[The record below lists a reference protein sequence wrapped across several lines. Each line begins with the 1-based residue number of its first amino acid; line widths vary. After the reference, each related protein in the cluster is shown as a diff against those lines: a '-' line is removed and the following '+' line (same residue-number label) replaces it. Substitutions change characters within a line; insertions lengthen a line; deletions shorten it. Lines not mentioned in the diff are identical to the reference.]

1 MEKYITRIYGIL
13 ILIGLCI
20 SIFAAVKPGAA
31 VFTESDAIPAED
43 WTGKMN
49 MEHTASGLVYTAVL
63 PDNQP
68 EGCIL
73 AFDTYHT
80 EAEVSVGDTIIY
92 SVKHRDGSF
101 TRTTGFRWNYI
112 SLKQEYS
119 GQPVTIRIHS
129 IYKNQTISEPSV
141 YYGKQTPVSWSI
153 VKKDLVHF
161 MVSLLILVLGLAM
174 FFYAYFIAGKKTE
187 HTALKHFTIFTVLL
201 GIWVVCDSSLSML
214 IIPYHVA
221 LSFLVHISLMLMPI
235 PFLLFVRTTCQD
247 KEHPLWYV
255 YCYFNCA
262 IVIIRMVL
270 QLLGI
275 RDFLETLWMTHV
287 SLMLFLCVGCYLCVR
302 ELLTGRA
309 TAQMRINIAGIILI
323 LATTFVDL
331 LYYKLTSKSST
342 YGAIG
347 FLLYTIIMGIATIR
361 RSRRILEMAQENE
374 IYRRLAFTDELTGL
388 FNRTAFNRDLK
399 LRETELADGQTQIEP
414 TAIFMFDLNNLKKC
428 NDGYGHDCGDLYLT
442 TASSIIER
450 TFETEGRCY
459 RIGGDEFCV
468 VIPFVSRSD
477 ILNHINVLRRKIREQ
492 NNDSFVV
499 PIEIAT
505 GYAIYDPSIDHSLSD
520 TKKRADEAMY
530 HNKEKLKNTD

>member
-13 ILIGLCI
+13 IFIGLCI
-20 SIFAAVKPGAA
+20 SIFAAVKPGTA
-31 VFTESDAIPAED
+31 VFTQSVNTSVED
-43 WTGKMN
+43 WTEKMN
-49 MEHTASGLVYTAVL
+49 MEHTASGLVYTMVL

-68 EGCIL
+68 EDCIL
-73 AFDTYHT
+73 AFDTSHAET
-80 EAEVSVGDTIIY
+80 EVSVGDTIIY
-92 SVKHRDGSF
+92 SVKHRDGFF
-101 TRTTGFRWNYI
+101 TRTTGYRWNYI
-112 SLKQEYS
+112 SLKQKYS
-119 GQPVTIRIHS
+119 GQPVTIRINS
-129 IYKNQTISEPSV
+129 IYKNQTVSEPDI
-141 YYGKQTPVSWSI
+141 YYGKQSPVSWYI
-153 VKKDLVHF
+153 ARKDLVHF
-161 MVSLLILVLGLAM
+161 IVSLLILVLGLVM
-174 FFYAYFIAGKKTE
+174 LLYAYFIVGKKAAN
-187 HTALKHFTIFTVLL
+187 TALKHFTIFTVLL
-201 GIWVVCDSSLSML
+201 GIWVFCDSSLSTL
-214 IIPYHVA
+214 LIPYHVA

-262 IVIIRMVL
+262 IVVIRMVL
-270 QLLGI
+270 QLSGI
-275 RDFLETLWMTHV
+275 QDFLETLWMTHV
-287 SLMLFLCVGCYLCVR
+287 SLMLFLCIGCYLCVR
-302 ELLTGRA
+302 ELLTGST

-331 LYYKLTSKSST
+331 LYYKLTAKSST

-347 FLLYTIIMGIATIR
+347 FLLYTIMMGIATIR

-388 FNRTAFNRDLK
+388 FNRTAFNRDLQ
-399 LRETELADGQTQIEP
+399 LRQTELADGQTQIEP

-428 NDGYGHDCGDLYLT
+428 NDGYGHDYGDRYLT
-442 TASSIIER
+442 TASSIIEH

-459 RIGGDEFCV
+459 RIGGDEFCA
-468 VIPFVSRSD
+468 VIPFISQNN
-477 ILNHINVLRRKIREQ
+477 ILNHINTLQRRIREQ

-505 GYAIYDPSIDHSLSD
+505 GYAIYDPSVDHTLSD

-530 HNKEKLKNTD
+530 HNKEKLKNN